1 MKAKEL
7 RSLFRVSIEKDLAD
21 LLFKY
26 GFKWRH
32 GSIKFQRSKGDFV
45 QSILFFLTPSKYPD
59 DKSIGHISIM
69 IRLDSKEITK
79 VATTLKGANN
89 TFEAI
94 DTVVNI
100 NAGFVSDTQAID
112 WRPTSIVD
120 MNLLI
125 EQKIKPFIIEKIIPF
140 LDERS
145 SMKHVLNDFE
155 NHNTYFFLNSNE
167 VVALLAIAMY
177 CLQSDLEHART
188 VANDYFKSDDIYREK
203 YKNVFMKLNA

>member
-32 GSIKFQRSKGDFV
+32 GS
-45 QSILFFLTPSKYPD
+45 LTPSKYPD

-112 WRPTSIVD
+112 WRPTSIED

-155 NHNTYFFLNSNE
+155 NHNRYFFLNSNE

-177 CLQSDLEHART
+177 FLQSDLERART
-188 VANDYFKSDDIYREK
+188 VANVYFKSDDIYREK
-203 YKNVFMKLNA
+203 YKNVFMKLNT

>member
-79 VATTLKGANN
+79 VATRLKGANN
-89 TFEAI
+89 KFDAI
-94 DTVVNI
+94 DTVLNV
-100 NAGFVSDTQAID
+100 NAGLISGSKAIE
-112 WRPTSIVD
+112 WRPTLS
-120 MNLLI
+120 
-125 EQKIKPFIIEKIIPF
+125 KI
-140 LDERS
+140 
-145 SMKHVLNDFE
+145 
-155 NHNTYFFLNSNE
+155 
-167 VVALLAIAMY
+167 
-177 CLQSDLEHART
+177 
-188 VANDYFKSDDIYREK
+188 
-203 YKNVFMKLNA
+203 

>member
-1 MKAKEL
+1 
-7 RSLFRVSIEKDLAD
+7 
-21 LLFKY
+21 
-26 GFKWRH
+26 
-32 GSIKFQRSKGDFV
+32 
-45 QSILFFLTPSKYPD
+45 
-59 DKSIGHISIM
+59 M

-112 WRPTSIVD
+112 WRPTSIED

-177 CLQSDLEHART
+177 CLQSDLERART
-188 VANDYFKSDDIYREK
+188 VANDYFMSDDFYKEK
-203 YKNVFMKLNA
+203 YKNVFMKLNT